1 MRAIVVAIHNEGS
14 DYLKVSVGT
23 RLKCRMMATK
33 ITADILVWIKKT
45 SGTAI
50 YENQYN

>member
-14 DYLKVSVGT
+14 DYLRVSVDK

-33 ITADILVWIKKT
+33 ITADILGWIKKT

-50 YENQYN
+50 NENQYN